1 MSEVDE
7 GRSPDEGEGGSRTPA
22 SLATRRVTLTFDR
35 FARESV
41 EAHAGSLG
49 VPVSAIVSQAA
60 LYFLAARG
68 EEHTARKIP
77 RFARGRKTSSIEPG
91 LELSL
96 QLQESDWSALDVEG
110 VRQHASL
117 EGILEHAT
125 MVFLADLDAGRAK
138 LRVVG
143 EGD

>member
-7 GRSPDEGEGGSRTPA
+7 GGPPDEGGGSRAPT
-22 SLATRRVTLTFDR
+22 SLSTRRVTLTFDR

-41 EAHAGSLG
+41 EAHARSLA

-60 LYFLAARG
+60 LYFLSARG
-68 EEHTARKIP
+68 QDRAASKIP
-77 RFARGRKTSSIEPG
+77 RFARGRKASSSEPG
-91 LELSL
+91 LELKL

-110 VRQHASL
+110 VRQHAPL

-125 MVFLADLDAGRAK
+125 MLFLADLDAGRAR
-138 LRVVG
+138 LRVVD
-143 EGD
+143 EKD